1 MSLLMD
7 ALKQAEHDKHDQ
19 PAEPA
24 DIHKEVVSAAARAPD
39 MELTLTPAEQDM
51 RPESDAEARSGS
63 DTVNE
68 MPAVENT
75 EPAEPMEAQGAPV
88 SAASTG
94 SPTDSR
100 AASRILAAS
109 EARRTAQ
116 RRRAM
121 LGMIG
126 LGAVLTFSI
135 AGYYYYAQLA
145 QPQNQMSL
153 PRISQAEVIAPLDVR
168 AAAESESVE
177 ILSVADEFVPTA
189 AADESRPRQ
198 ETVPH
203 EVHSTSHE
211 HPAQVQD
218 AGVLPVAAPA
228 IQISR
233 NSRPDKLNS
242 GLLSAYENFKAGRW
256 ALAEQ
261 GYREILARE
270 PDNRDAKLGLAALA
284 ETSGDLDAA
293 RVYYRDVLRRD
304 PRDAVAFSA
313 LAELE
318 TARGSDSESEL
329 KLRLREQ
336 PRSAQL
342 HFALGN
348 LYAAQ
353 LRWPL
358 AQQAYFEAHRLASDH
373 PEYAFNLAV
382 SLEHIG
388 QPQLALNYYRR
399 ALVLA
404 EAGGGVF
411 DLLTIHQRISALTR
425 VSGS

>member
-1 MSLLMD
+1 MD

-19 PAEPA
+19 PAEQA
-24 DIHKEVVSAAARAPD
+24 DIQKEAVSAAARAPD
-39 MELTLTPAEQDM
+39 MELTLTPAEKDM
-51 RPESDAEARSGS
+51 RSESDVEARSGC

-68 MPAVENT
+68 MPADENN
-75 EPAEPMEAQGAPV
+75 EPAEPMEAEGA
-88 SAASTG
+88 SAAASTG
-94 SPTDSR
+94 NATDAR
-100 AASRILAAS
+100 AATRILAAS
-109 EARRTAQ
+109 EARRAAQ
-116 RRRAM
+116 RRRAL

-126 LGAVLTFSI
+126 LGAVLVFSI

-145 QPQNQMSL
+145 QPQNHMSL
-153 PRISQAEVIAPLDVR
+153 PRVSQAEVITPLDIR
-168 AAAESESVE
+168 AAASSESVE
-177 ILSVADEFVPTA
+177 ILPVAEEFVPTA
-189 AADESRPRQ
+189 AADESRSLQ
-198 ETVPH
+198 ETMPH
-203 EVHSTSHE
+203 EVRSVRHE
-211 HPAQVQD
+211 HSVQVQD
-218 AGVLPVAAPA
+218 AGVLPVATPA

-270 PDNRDAKLGLAALA
+270 PDNRDARLGLAALA
-284 ETSGDLDAA
+284 ETNGDLDAA
-293 RVYYRDVLRRD
+293 RAYYRDVLRRD

-411 DLLTIHQRISALTR
+411 DLLTTRQRIAMLSR